1 MTIVPTALPEVVVV
15 EPRVFRD
22 ARGWFVETY
31 QRERYAGAG
40 IAVGLEF
47 VQDNRS
53 SSTRGV
59 LRGLHYQLA
68 RSQGKLVHVTRGAVF
83 DVAVDLRRGSPT
95 FGRWAGATL
104 SADDHRQ
111 IWIPPGFAHGG
122 VSAMLLDEMMGWAC
136 YAAGMPAMT
145 ISLEVRYRGP
155 VPIEAP
161 LLLRSRITA
170 TEDRKLS
177 VEARMC
183 AEADPE
189 TVLVSGTGVFVA
201 PDLDQARALF
211 PGAKG
216 FDRP

>member
-1 MTIVPTALPEVVVV
+1 MTIVPTALPEVVIV

-53 SSTRGV
+53 SSIRGV

-68 RSQGKLVHVTRGAVF
+68 RPQGKLVHVTRGAVF

-111 IWIPPGFAHGG
+111 IWIPPGFAHGFLALAELAE
-122 VSAMLLDEMMGWAC
+122 VAYKCTALHDPADARAVRWDDPALAIAWPLD
-136 YAAGMPAMT
+136 
-145 ISLEVRYRGP
+145 GP
-155 VPIEAP
+155 P
-161 LLLRSRITA
+161 LLSSTDAAAPSLR
-170 TEDRKLS
+170 D
-177 VEARMC
+177 
-183 AEADPE
+183 AELPR
-189 TVLVSGTGVFVA
+189 VG
-201 PDLDQARALF
+201 P
-211 PGAKG
+211 
-216 FDRP
+216 